1 MRKSNLIVEFQKR
14 FELPDIKWNKF
25 LSEVESG
32 VPLKDLCETYNVKYD
47 AVRYLFYS
55 LSFDISSKSKR
66 KQSILELH
74 KDLAKESG
82 EDYSLVGELEKE
94 MEAIIDKNRKLN
106 KSLTVTRDENNNLR
120 SFYRKVDRQENL
132 EERILEEFSAKISGI
147 ELKRLDITYK
157 EFPIK
162 PTQKYGTVVL
172 LGDEHFGEVSEKEV
186 CGNNYSHN
194 IATKRLNYVI
204 DTLAQYQNQSEIL
217 TVFELLDISKGA
229 IHNSEYL
236 SEEGLTG
243 TMLKIVQVYSDLYER
258 ISPLYKSIEVY
269 VTNSNHDRTTQKPTN
284 YMKWDNYGIMMM
296 KMVDMLLKA
305 KGVKNVNFN
314 FTKNEYHLVEIN
326 GSNIIALHGDS
337 VRSYKAY
344 SKVERNHLQ
353 SICLGLFNKPYH
365 IAVSGHTHQSMQV
378 SNEYGGYNIVNGSLN
393 GNSEYGVT
401 NGFSSIEPCQT
412 IFFIDGKGKVKDL
425 HFVNLSHIQN

>member
-1 MRKSNLIVEFQKR
+1 MRKSDLIVEFQKR
-14 FELPDIKWNKF
+14 FDLPDIKWHKF

-32 VPLKDLCETYNVKYD
+32 VPLKDICEKFTINYN
-47 AVRYLFYS
+47 ATRYLFYS
-55 LSFDISSKSKR
+55 LSMDISSKAKR
-66 KQSILELH
+66 KSSILELH
-74 KDLAKESG
+74 KELAKEQG
-82 EDYSLVGELEKE
+82 QGYDLIEALEKE
-94 MEAIIDKNRKLN
+94 LETVVDKNRKLN
-106 KSLTVTRDENNNLR
+106 KAINNVRDENNNLR
-120 SFYRKVDRQENL
+120 AMSRKVDRAESFT
-132 EERILEEFSAKISGI
+132 ERLLEEFSAKISGL
-147 ELKRLDITYK
+147 ELKKLDITYK
-157 EFPIK
+157 EFPTK

-172 LGDEHFGEVSEKEV
+172 LGDEHFGEISEQEV
-186 CGNNYSHN
+186 CGNIYNHN
-194 IATKRLNYVI
+194 IATKRLNYVV

-217 TVFELLDISKGA
+217 TVFELLDVSKGQ
-229 IHNSEYL
+229 IHFGEYL
-236 SEEGLTG
+236 SEAGLTG
-243 TMLKIVQVYSDLYER
+243 TMLKIVQVYADLYER
-258 ISPLYKSIEVY
+258 VSPLYKGIEVY
-269 VTNSNHDRTTQKPTN
+269 VTNSNHDRTTQKPTS

-305 KGVKNVNFN
+305 KGVNNVNFN

-326 GSNIIALHGDS
+326 GSNIMALHGDS

-353 SICLGLFNKPYH
+353 SICLGMFNKPYH

-393 GNSEYGVT
+393 GNSEYGIA

>member
-1 MRKSNLIVEFQKR
+1 MRKSDLIVEFQKR
-14 FELPDIKWNKF
+14 FDLPDSKWNKF

-32 VPLKDLCETYNVKYD
+32 VPLKDICEKYHTNYN
-47 AVRYLFYS
+47 ATRYLFYS
-55 LSFDISSKSKR
+55 LSLDISSKAKR
-66 KQSILELH
+66 KQSVLELH
-74 KDLAKESG
+74 KDIAKENG
-82 EDYSLVGELEKE
+82 EKYDLVEALEKE
-94 MEAIIDKNRKLN
+94 LETVVDKNRKLN
-106 KSLTVTRDENNNLR
+106 KAINNVRDENNNLR
-120 SFYRKVDRQENL
+120 RIIRVEDREIYKF
-132 EERILEEFSAKISGI
+132 EKILEEFSAKISGL
-147 ELKRLDITYK
+147 ELKKLDITYK

-172 LGDEHFGEVSEKEV
+172 LGDEHFGEISEQEV
-186 CGNNYSHN
+186 CGNNYTHN
-194 IATKRLNYVI
+194 IATKRLNYVV

-217 TVFELLDISKGA
+217 TVFELLDISKGQ
-229 IHNSEYL
+229 IHFGEYL
-236 SEEGLTG
+236 SEAGLTG
-243 TMLKIVQVYSDLYER
+243 TMLKIVQVYADLYER
-258 ISPLYKSIEVY
+258 VSPLYKGIEVY
-269 VTNSNHDRTTQKPTN
+269 VTNSNHDRTTQKPTS

-305 KGVKNVNFN
+305 KGVNNVNFN

-326 GSNIIALHGDS
+326 GSNVMALHGDS
-337 VRSYKAY
+337 IRSYKAY

-353 SICLGLFNKPYH
+353 SVCLGMFNKPYH

-393 GNSEYGVT
+393 GNSEYGIT

-412 IFFIDGKGKVKDL
+412 IFFIDDKGKVKDL

>member
-1 MRKSNLIVEFQKR
+1 MRKSDLIIEFQKR
-14 FELPDIKWNKF
+14 FALPDSKWNKF
-25 LSEVESG
+25 LLAVEDG
-32 VPLKDLCETYNVKYD
+32 VPLKDICEKFQTNYN
-47 AVRYLFYS
+47 ATRYLFYS
-55 LSFDISSKSKR
+55 LSMDLSSKAKR
-66 KQSILELH
+66 KQSVLELH
-74 KDLAKESG
+74 KDIAKEMG
-82 EDYSLVGELEKE
+82 EGYDIIQELETE
-94 MEAIIDKNRKLN
+94 LTSVIDKNRKLN

-120 SFYRKVDRQENL
+120 RMARIEDRAKNL
-132 EERILEEFSAKISGI
+132 EESILEEFSNKIAGI
-147 ELKRLDITYK
+147 ELKKLDITYK
-157 EFPIK
+157 EFPTK

-172 LGDEHFGEVSEKEV
+172 LGDSHWGEISEQEI
-186 CGNNYSHN
+186 CGNNFNHN

-229 IHNSEYL
+229 IHNSEYH
-236 SEEGLTG
+236 SENGLTG
-243 TMLKIVQVYSDLYER
+243 TMLKIVQVYADLYER
-258 ISPLYKSIEVY
+258 VSPLYKSIEVY
-269 VTNSNHDRTTQKPTN
+269 VTNSNHDRTTQKPTS

-296 KMVDMLLKA
+296 KMVDILLKA

-353 SICLGLFNKPYH
+353 SICLGLFNKPYN

-393 GNSEYGVT
+393 GNSEYGST

-412 IFFIDGKGKVKDL
+412 IFFIDDKGKVKDL
-425 HFVNLSHIQN
+425 HFVNLSHIQS

>member
-1 MRKSNLIVEFQKR
+1 MRKSDLIIEFQKR
-14 FELPDIKWNKF
+14 FALPDVKWNKF
-25 LSEVESG
+25 LSEIEAG
-32 VPLKDLCETYNVKYD
+32 VPLKDICKTYNVKYD
-47 AVRYLFYS
+47 ATRYLFYS
-55 LSFDISSKSKR
+55 LSMDLSSKSKR
-66 KQSILELH
+66 KSSVLELH
-74 KDLAKESG
+74 KDLAKERG
-82 EDYSLVGELEKE
+82 EGYDLVEELEKE
-94 MEAIIDKNRKLN
+94 LEVVINSNRKLN
-106 KSLTVTRDENNNLR
+106 KAITNVRDENNNLR
-120 SFYRKVDRQENL
+120 RMSRVEDRAKSL
-132 EERILEEFSAKISGI
+132 EERVLEEFSAKISGI

-204 DTLAQYQNQSEIL
+204 DTLAQYQNQSENL
-217 TVFELLDISKGA
+217 TVFELLDISKGQ
-229 IHNSEYL
+229 IHAGEYL

-243 TMLKIVQVYSDLYER
+243 TMLKIVEVYADLYER
-258 ISPLYKSIEVY
+258 ISPLYKGIEVY
-269 VTNSNHDRTTQKPTN
+269 VTNSNHDRTTQKPTSF
-284 YMKWDNYGIMMM
+284 MKWDNYGIMMM

-326 GSNIIALHGDS
+326 GSNIMALHGDS
-337 VRSYKAY
+337 IRSYKAY

-353 SICLGLFNKPYH
+353 SICLGMFNKPYH

-393 GNSEYGVT
+393 GNSEYGIT